1 MQLNRGVEL
10 FEMDGDGAFS
20 QSVRQRANA
29 GEGFGRKNDALAFAI
44 GVSETAMEAT
54 GEDSAQDRILAA
66 VARAEGGVA
75 FVEEEG
81 GALLRVMDAA
91 AQSTGGE
98 VGGKRGIGTQQAQ
111 ELQTESFAGLLQG
124 RLDGEIGSDLGG
136 RKAMSMENPKGDQ
149 GALVLGAVE
158 VAGEEGDNV
167 VQFKLWPGR
176 RMWFVCRWRGHGSGD
191 GLGGQGWLLSVYS
204 LFICLN

>member
-1 MQLNRGVEL
+1 MGFGLPGAELVQLNRGVEP
-10 FEMDGDGAFS
+10 FEMDGDRAFGE
-20 QSVRQRANA
+20 SVRQRANA
-29 GEGFGRKNDALAFAI
+29 GEGLGRKNDALAFAI
-44 GVSETAMEAT
+44 GVAETAMEAT

-66 VARAEGGVA
+66 VAGAEGGVA

-81 GALLRVMDAA
+81 GALLGIMDAA
-91 AQSTGGE
+91 AEAAGGE
-98 VGGKRGIGTQQAQ
+98 VGGKRGIGTKQAQ

-158 VAGEEGDNV
+158 IAGEEGDNV
-167 VQFKLWPGR
+167 VQF
-176 RMWFVCRWRGHGSGD
+176 
-191 GLGGQGWLLSVYS
+191 
-204 LFICLN
+204 